1 MEGIENLKEEN
12 FKLREE
18 IKFIKEQNPLQNIS
32 NMNMVPINSG
42 LKSKILYKE
51 FSPTQHKAT
60 DDFQIT
66 EQLITNPQMLFL
78 SKLSPLILF

>member
-18 IKFIKEQNPLQNIS
+18 IKFIKETNPLQNIS
-32 NMNMVPINSG
+32 NMVPINSG

-51 FSPTQHKAT
+51 FSPTQQKAI

-66 EQLITNPQMLFL
+66 EQLITNPQMF
-78 SKLSPLILF
+78 F